1 MKHVFGGALRRAAA
15 LATATALLL
24 SLAVGTASAAE
35 VPATPE
41 TAVSAET
48 SPALYTT
55 RALDPSQY
63 GVTVTAQTATVQPGD
78 TITLEVTVTKDGQP
92 VTDLA
97 AEQISVTTWADH
109 WNDHTDGNA
118 DAVLNND
125 KTLTPSVTLPSE
137 GTYYLVTEIYD
148 LTSDWAVL
156 TSCTTTIT
164 VAAPSVTPD
173 PDTPDPVPADVT
185 VEYVPGLSE
194 DFIMGVD
201 ISSAMAEFA
210 SGVTYQDFEGNTID
224 NITDFCKFLAE
235 CGVTHVRVRIWNDPY
250 DADGNGYGGGNND
263 VETAVQIAEGCQAAG
278 LKMLLDFHCSDFW
291 CDPSKQQAP
300 KAWKTFSL
308 EQKADA
314 LQTFLTD
321 SLQKIAA
328 TGADIDMVQVGN
340 ETTGGFIG
348 ETDNA
353 SVCTLFNAGAA
364 AIRAFDPEIRVVIHI
379 TNPEKGRLT
388 QWGKILHDNGVDYDI
403 LATSYYPYWHGSFEN
418 LQSEMQ
424 KVQTTYG
431 KDVMVAETSYAF
443 TLADT
448 DGHDNT
454 VRVGNNDTGMA
465 YPFSVQGQASFLRDL
480 IAAVSEAGGLG
491 VYYWEPAWI
500 TVGDT
505 TGLTGDA
512 YNQQVEANKVKW
524 EQYGSGWASSFSAEY
539 DPDDA
544 GVWYGGSAVDNQ
556 ALFDADGAALP
567 SAEVWKLVY
576 TGSYNENISVDGIT
590 MPTLTI
596 EAGDSFTLPAAI
608 DVAYSDGTVAEPVT
622 WNAGEQA
629 AVNPDKAG
637 SYTVSGTVSFSKT
650 VNAGDYAGKTS
661 APVIFTLTV
670 KAPNLLPE
678 GDATFESVNLG
689 NFATSGNGIKLPSN
703 EDPMEGASC
712 LHWYWASPTASAVN
726 YKTHL
731 EAGHYVFEAPAMG
744 MAGEKVTLNL
754 LDAQGQ
760 LLASGTPLELLGYGN
775 WLTASMEFTLDEAA
789 DVQLQIALDIQKGGW
804 GSVDNLYL
812 AAAEKPAPEPEPEP
826 SPDTTPAAPATPAT
840 RPDTTVTAA
849 GPSATAAPAQPTATP
864 VATVSVPQTSDSA
877 NLTLWVVLLVLSG
890 AGLLGCGAARLV
902 RRRR

>member
-235 CGVTHVRVRIWNDPY
+235 CGVTHVRVRIWNNPY
-250 DADGNGYGGGNND
+250 DVEGNGYGGGNND

-491 VYYWEPAWI
+491 VYYWEPRLDHGGGHHRPDGRRLQSAGGGKTRSSGSNMAPAGRPASPPSMI
-500 TVGDT
+500 PT
-505 TGLTGDA
+505 TRGCGT
-512 YNQQVEANKVKW
+512 
-524 EQYGSGWASSFSAEY
+524 
-539 DPDDA
+539 
-544 GVWYGGSAVDNQ
+544 AVRRWTTRPC
-556 ALFDADGAALP
+556 L
-567 SAEVWKLVY
+567 
-576 TGSYNENISVDGIT
+576 
-590 MPTLTI
+590 MPT
-596 EAGDSFTLPAAI
+596 AQPCPAPRSGSWFI
-608 DVAYSDGTVAEPVT
+608 PVPT
-622 WNAGEQA
+622 
-629 AVNPDKAG
+629 
-637 SYTVSGTVSFSKT
+637 T
-650 VNAGDYAGKTS
+650 KTS
-661 APVIFTLTV
+661 R
-670 KAPNLLPE
+670 
-678 GDATFESVNLG
+678 
-689 NFATSGNGIKLPSN
+689 
-703 EDPMEGASC
+703 
-712 LHWYWASPTASAVN
+712 WTASRC
-726 YKTHL
+726 
-731 EAGHYVFEAPAMG
+731 P
-744 MAGEKVTLNL
+744 
-754 LDAQGQ
+754 
-760 LLASGTPLELLGYGN
+760 P
-775 WLTASMEFTLDEAA
+775 
-789 DVQLQIALDIQKGGW
+789 
-804 GSVDNLYL
+804 
-812 AAAEKPAPEPEPEP
+812 
-826 SPDTTPAAPATPAT
+826 
-840 RPDTTVTAA
+840 
-849 GPSATAAPAQPTATP
+849 
-864 VATVSVPQTSDSA
+864 
-877 NLTLWVVLLVLSG
+877 
-890 AGLLGCGAARLV
+890 
-902 RRRR
+902 